1 MIQTKYPNLQNFDF
15 ISKVFFFFLFA
26 YVWIPSTTVPK
37 QEEFLVVLYEFSIP
51 FKLV

>member
-15 ISKVFFFFLFA
+15 ISKGFFFLFT
-26 YVWIPSTTVPK
+26 YVWIPSTTVAK